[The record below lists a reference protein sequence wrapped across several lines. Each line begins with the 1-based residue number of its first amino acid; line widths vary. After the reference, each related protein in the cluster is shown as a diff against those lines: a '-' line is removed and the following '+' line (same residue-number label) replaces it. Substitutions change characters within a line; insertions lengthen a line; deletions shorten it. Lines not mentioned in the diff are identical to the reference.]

1 MKVSFPRLKFNLGVA
16 ILMILTTLICVNRSA
31 TQNRSGL
38 TPQEKRGKQIYVKG
52 ESGAGEI
59 TAILGNAGLEV
70 PASSFSCANCHGL
83 RGEGTREGGLQPPP
97 INWETLTRPHTSALT
112 RRERGAYNEATLARA
127 LSDALDPAGG
137 RLHPAMPNYKMTREQ
152 MAELIAYLKQLGNES
167 DTEPGVN
174 DKTIRVGAVLPLSG
188 PLANIGEDIRAVLAA
203 SFAEVNAQGG
213 IYGRRCE
220 LVVEDSR
227 GDPAQTLDATRRL
240 IEQGDV
246 FAMLG
251 NFEPGESTAVSQ
263 LIKSQEVP
271 LVGPLTLSP
280 RLAVPPNPYIFYLLP
295 TFADQIRALV
305 DFANAKG
312 TIDKAKLPRLGVV
325 YNGNGFNQDALSG
338 LKAQAKMYS
347 MDIVSEQT
355 YHAAF
360 KPAETVKLLAGKKPD
375 YIFFFGGAEDFKALA
390 VEMDRVKLNVP
401 LLSSVVMVGRG
412 AFALPASVAAQTF
425 LSYPSALPNQEEFAE
440 FLTLVRKAGIN
451 LRSPAFQSMAY
462 AAAKVFFEAAKLS
475 GRQLSRTALINS
487 LEQMRDFKTGV
498 VPPLTFGPNRR
509 VGSIGSFVVGVELTK
524 QQYVP
529 ITDRMTPKDK
539 P

>member
-1 MKVSFPRLKFNLGVA
+1 MKVPFPRLQFKLCMA
-16 ILMILTTLICVNRSA
+16 LLTLLATLICVNPGA

-52 ESGAGEI
+52 EGGAAEI
-59 TAILGNAGLEV
+59 SAVLGSAGLEV

-83 RGEGTREGGLQPPP
+83 RGEGTREGGIQPPP

-112 RRERGAYNEATLARA
+112 RRERVAYNESTLARA
-127 LSDALDPAGG
+127 VSAALDPAGG
-137 RLHPAMPNYKMTREQ
+137 RLHPGMPSYKMTREQ
-152 MAELIAYLKQLGNES
+152 LADLIAYLKQLGNES
-167 DTEPGVN
+167 DTEPGVT
-174 DKTIRVGAVLPLSG
+174 DETIRVGAVLPLSG
-188 PLANIGEDIRAVLAA
+188 PLQQIGEDIKAVLAA
-203 SFAEVNAQGG
+203 SFANLNAQGG

-227 GDPAQTLDATRRL
+227 GDPAQTLEATRRL

-246 FAMLG
+246 FAMLS

-263 LIKSQEVP
+263 LIKSKEMP
-271 LVGPLTLSP
+271 LVGPVTLSP
-280 RLAVPPNPYIFYLLP
+280 RVAVPPNPYIFYLLP
-295 TFADQIRALV
+295 TFADQVRALV
-305 DFANAKG
+305 DFVNAKG
-312 TIDKAKLPRLGVV
+312 KIDKAKRPRLGVV
-325 YNGNGFNQDALSG
+325 YDGNAFNQDALSG

-347 MDIVSEQT
+347 LEIVSELTHQ
-355 YHAAF
+355 AGS
-360 KPAETVKLLAGKKPD
+360 KPAETVALLAGNKPD
-375 YIFFFGGAEDFKALA
+375 YIFFFGAAEDFKALA
-390 VEMDRVKLNVP
+390 IEMDRLKLNVP

-440 FLTLVRKAGIN
+440 FLTLMQKAGIN

-475 GRQLSRTALINS
+475 SRQLNRTALINS

-509 VGSIGSFVVGVELTK
+509 VGSIGSYIVGVDLTK
-524 QQYVP
+524 QQYVSL
-529 ITDRMTPKDK
+529 TDRMTPKDK

>member
-1 MKVSFPRLKFNLGVA
+1 MKVSFPRLKYNLFVA
-16 ILMILTTLICVNRSA
+16 LSLILTTLICVNRSA
-31 TQNRSGL
+31 TQIRSGL

-52 ESGAGEI
+52 ENGTGEI
-59 TAILGNAGLEV
+59 TAVLGNAGLEV

-83 RGEGTREGGLQPPP
+83 RGEGTREGGIQPPP
-97 INWETLTRPHTSALT
+97 INWERLSQPHTSALT
-112 RRERGAYNEATLARA
+112 RRDRGAYNEATLARA
-127 LSDALDPAGG
+127 ISDALDPAGL

-152 MAELIAYLKQLGNES
+152 MADLIAYLKQLGNES
-167 DTEPGVN
+167 DTEPGVQ
-174 DKTIRVGAVLPLSG
+174 DDTIRVGAVLPLSG
-188 PLANIGEDIRAVLAA
+188 PLAPVGEDVKATLAA
-203 SFAEVNAQGG
+203 SFAEINAQGG

-227 GDPAQTLDATRRL
+227 GDPAQTLEATRRL

-246 FAMLG
+246 FVMLG

-263 LIKSQEVP
+263 LIKSKEVP
-271 LVGPLTLSP
+271 LIGPLTLSP

-295 TFADQIRALV
+295 TFADQVRALV

-312 TIDKAKLPRLGVV
+312 KTDKAKLPRLGVI
-325 YNGNGFNQDALSG
+325 YDGNGFNEDAVSG

-347 MDIVSEQT
+347 MEIVSEQP
-355 YHAAF
+355 YGAAF
-360 KPAETVKLLAGKKPD
+360 KPSETVEQLAGTKPD
-375 YIFFFGGAEDFKALA
+375 YIFFFGGAENFKALA
-390 VEMDRVKLNVP
+390 VEMDRQKLNVP

-440 FLTLVRKAGIN
+440 FLALMRKAGIN

-462 AAAKVFFEAAKLS
+462 ASAKVFFEAAKLS
-475 GRQLSRTALINS
+475 GRQLNRTALINS
-487 LEQMRDFKTGV
+487 LDHLRDFKTGV

-509 VGSIGSFVVGVELTK
+509 VGSIGSYIVGVDLTK